1 MKKKQ
6 YNVSIN
12 YGGIVEAEN
21 EEKAKEEFRNCIDN
35 TFFKL
40 DVELLEETTN
50 KYNLDISEKGVLINE
65 TLINERIFQEE
76 KHEYT
81 AIEKEDQIN
90 HLISWI
96 SEAKGNDKELMI
108 DDLKY
113 LINLKDEYL
122 FSSISTND
130 FIAKSDDEENFNRIC
145 KELLK
150 LN

>member
-21 EEKAKEEFRNCIDN
+21 EEKAKEDFRNCIDN

-40 DVELLEETTN
+40 DVKLLEQE
-50 KYNLDISEKGVLINE
+50 KYNLSITEKGVLINNI
-65 TLINERIFQEE
+65 LINGEIFQEE

-81 AIEKEDQIN
+81 AIEKEDQID